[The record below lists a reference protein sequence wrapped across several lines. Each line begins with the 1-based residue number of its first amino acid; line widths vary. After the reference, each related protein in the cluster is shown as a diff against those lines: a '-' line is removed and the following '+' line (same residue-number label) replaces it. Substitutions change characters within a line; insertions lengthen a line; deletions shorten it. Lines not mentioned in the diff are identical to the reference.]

1 MNSKH
6 SRREFLKNLNLLVA
20 LGATS
25 SFEFLFQGNDAVA
38 KNPAGSLLLSSN
50 GRRYPVLPWTGD
62 NFTRGHE
69 LRNGDLPQFP
79 EHIERTYDFV
89 IVGGGIAGLT
99 SAYFLKD
106 HDYLLLEQYDQLGGN
121 SRGSSYRGIDFSYGP
136 AYVGDLEGLA
146 GKLFAELGLTPYK
159 LLPTRNAWYVKG
171 EWLPGVEG
179 NKQHILYKE
188 FDRFFAEA
196 KPLWKQMGEWQGSMP
211 NLESD
216 LGRLDQ
222 VPFSSVL
229 TSYDPSFVEMVDR
242 FCKSTLCGSVS
253 GLSALAGYMLLQD
266 PAGTAHV
273 FKGGNPAIA
282 NTLKAKL
289 NAINTER
296 NKTGCFVW
304 NITATEDGATVV
316 YQDNLGKMH
325 KVKCRKVITAAP
337 PLVSSRITTG
347 MSDTVKAHL
356 LSFKYG
362 AYLVANFC
370 MKKKVFNGS
379 YDNWVGAPFTFSD
392 VITAETPYIA
402 SNTYKPSMGSVLTMY
417 HPWTPGTDGRA
428 LLFEGDRE
436 RFSTEL
442 VQQMQKLVP
451 QFDKNLE
458 KVVLSRWGH
467 AMVVARPGFFKLV
480 QKLQAEQTGSYIL
493 AHNSM
498 HGLPCAESAIGAARR
513 AVNIALGSTKTNVT

>member
-1 MNSKH
+1 MNPKH
-6 SRREFLKNLNLLVA
+6 SRRDFLKNLNLLLA
-20 LGATS
+20 LGATTGLS
-25 SFEFLFQGNDAVA
+25 EFLFEGNAAVA
-38 KNPAGSLLLSSN
+38 KNPSRSLLMGSS
-50 GRRYPVLPWTGD
+50 GHIYKVLPWTGD

-69 LRNGDLPQFP
+69 LRNSNLPKFP
-79 EHIERTYDFV
+79 ENIERTYDFV

-99 SAYFLKD
+99 SAYYLKD
-106 HDYLLLEQYDQLGGN
+106 HDYLLLEQYDELGGN
-121 SRGSSYRGIDFSYGP
+121 SRGSTYRGIDFSYGP
-136 AYVGDLEGLA
+136 AYVGDMEGLA
-146 GKLFAELGLTPYK
+146 GKLFEELGLHGYK
-159 LLPTRNAWYVKG
+159 MQPTRNDWYVKG

-179 NKQHILYKE
+179 DKQHILYRE
-188 FDRFFAEA
+188 FDKFFAEA

-216 LGRLDQ
+216 LGRLDA

-229 TSYDPSFVEMVDR
+229 TSYDPLFVEMVDR
-242 FCKSTLCGSVS
+242 FCKSTLCGSVAQ
-253 GLSALAGYMLLQD
+253 LSALAGYMLLQD
-266 PAGTAHV
+266 PHGIAHV

-282 NTLKAKL
+282 NALKAKL
-289 NAINTER
+289 NDVNTER

-304 NITATEDGATVV
+304 NITAEDNSATVV
-316 YQDNLGKMH
+316 YQDAGGNMH
-325 KVKCRKVITAAP
+325 KVKCRRVISAAP
-337 PLVSSRITTG
+337 PLVTARITTG
-347 MSDTVKAHL
+347 MTDTVKAQL

-370 MKKKVFNGS
+370 MKKKVFNAS

-392 VITAETPYIA
+392 VITAETPYIM

-417 HPWTPGTDGRA
+417 HPWTPGSDGRA

-436 RFSTEL
+436 RFSTDL
-442 VQQMQKLVP
+442 VQQMHKLVP
-451 QFDKNLE
+451 QFDTNLE

-480 QKLQAEQTGSYIL
+480 QRLQAEKTGSYIL

-513 AVNIALGSTKTNVT
+513 AVDLVLAKATT

>member
-1 MNSKH
+1 MESRH
-6 SRREFLKNLNLLVA
+6 SRREFLKNLNLLLA
-20 LGATS
+20 LGAGSTLS
-25 SFEFLFQGNDAVA
+25 EFLFDCNSAVA
-38 KNPAGSLLLSSN
+38 KNPKVDSLLLSAN
-50 GRRYPVLPWTGD
+50 GHRYKVMPWTGD

-69 LRNGDLPQFP
+69 LRNGDIPKFP
-79 EHIERTYDFV
+79 EHAEATYDFV

-99 SAYFLKD
+99 SAYYLKD
-106 HDYLLLEQYDQLGGN
+106 HNYLLLEQYDELGGN

-146 GKLFAELGLTPYK
+146 GKLFEEIGLTGYK
-159 LLPTRNAWYVKG
+159 LLPPRNAWYVKG
-171 EWLPGVEG
+171 EWLPGVDG

-188 FDRFFAEA
+188 FDRFFSEA
-196 KPLWKQMGEWQGSMP
+196 KPLWQQMGEWQGSMP

-216 LGRLDQ
+216 LGRLDA

-229 TSYDPSFVEMVDR
+229 TSYDPLFVEMIDR

-266 PAGTAHV
+266 PRGIAHV

-282 NTLKAKL
+282 NALKAKL
-289 NAINTER
+289 NAVNSPR

-304 NITATEDGATVV
+304 NVTAKEDGASVV
-316 YQDNLGKMH
+316 YQDSQGVMH
-325 KVKCRKVITAAP
+325 KVNCRKVINCAP
-337 PLVSSRITTG
+337 PLVSARITTG
-347 MSDTVKAHL
+347 MSDTTKALL

-379 YDNWVGAPFTFSD
+379 YDNWVGAPFTFTD
-392 VITAETPYIA
+392 VITAETPYID
-402 SNTYKPSMGSVLTMY
+402 SNSYKPSMGSVLTMY
-417 HPWTPGTDGRA
+417 HPWTPGSEGRG

-436 RFSTEL
+436 RFSTDL
-442 VQQMQKLVP
+442 VEQMHKLVP
-451 QFDKNLE
+451 QFDANLE

-480 QKLQAEQTGSYIL
+480 QKLQAEKTGSYIL

-498 HGLPCAESAIGAARR
+498 HGLPCAESAIGAARH
-513 AVNIALGSTKTNVT
+513 AADVALGIKE